1 MHAHFLNRNCFF
13 HTDAIHNKVKFMAQ
27 INQSFRSGGMTS
39 GLDASQLIDFFQYLQ
54 RSIEGRLPIKKAIVC
69 SGMQPDGSCVINKNV
84 FLSSAGALINSNK
97 SQYLWLDKELLSEKD
112 KIRSVDISPNILLPL
127 STEPLEDLV
136 ATLEIIS
143 KHNFHSTLAVMTGA
157 IMAFHYCT
165 IKDLFGGCPI
175 VVAMGPSETGK
186 STAIRAALALFG
198 MHKISHYVKGTN
210 ALFMER
216 ASCSTFPF
224 GIEEAVSSKK
234 GKLKLDL
241 TELVIDLYDGAIS
254 ANMKTGSLTPKCVP
268 VLATNF
274 DVEDMDR

>member
-1 MHAHFLNRNCFF
+1 
-13 HTDAIHNKVKFMAQ
+13 
-27 INQSFRSGGMTS
+27 MTS
-39 GLDASQLIDFFQYLQ
+39 GLDASQLIEFFQYLQ
-54 RSIEGRLPIKKAIVC
+54 RSIEEQLPSKKAVVC
-69 SGMQPDGSCVINKNV
+69 SGMQPDGTCVINRET
-84 FLSSAGALINSNK
+84 FLSSDGAIINSDE
-97 SQYLWLDKELLSEKD
+97 SQYIWLNKELLSDNEKI
-112 KIRSVDISPNILLPL
+112 KSIDISPNILLPL

-143 KHNFHSTLAVMTGA
+143 KHNFHSCLVIISGM
-157 IMAFHYCT
+157 IMAFHYST
-165 IKDLFGGCPI
+165 IKELYGGCPV

-198 MHKISHYVKGTN
+198 VHKTSRYVKGTN

-216 ASCSTFPF
+216 ASCSSIPF

-234 GKLKLDL
+234 GKYKLDL

-254 ANMKTGSLTPKCVP
+254 ANMKTGSLVPKCVP

-274 DVEDMDR
+274 DVEDMDRYVVINFQFLI